1 MQQYKAKK
9 ACTLPGTHRYV
20 EAGEVVTLDLPKGK
34 KAPKHLEPI
43 KPAPQPKTAP
53 KQNDNQNQKKPAAG
67 SEGQNQG
74 ADKNPD
80 HSKPDDLKK

>member
-53 KQNDNQNQKKPAAG
+53 KQNDNQNQKPAAG